1 MSERV
6 DVLIAGAGPTGVLTA
21 LLLADLGV
29 RVLAVDRRTVVSELP
44 RSRGVHARATEVLR
58 QLGAEEDM
66 VAASLPTVPRFD
78 VCTSLAEPPLFAAA
92 TGGETMSV
100 VSHCEGVTISQDDFE
115 AVLRRHLA
123 TRDTAELRLGV
134 RLAAFEADAA
144 GVTATLVDATSGE
157 RSQVRARFLLGADGW
172 RSDVR
177 TLMGIGLSG
186 DEVGRQRSIRFR
198 ADLSRW
204 LGSPP
209 PVFVRFP
216 QQEAVL
222 LPTHADDRWVL
233 STMTG
238 DEDAVALLGRVL
250 GVDASPAVLGDGEW
264 LAAIQRADAL
274 RAGPVF
280 LLGDAAHRVTP
291 AGAQGISM
299 AVADALDL
307 AWKLAAA
314 VQGWAGPVLLDTYAT
329 ERSPVVDH
337 ALEVNRRLWGDLRE
351 GRPTEYDLRLLEM
364 GYRYA
369 SPIVQPTDPAP
380 DVDAY
385 EPSAEPGDR
394 APHAWL
400 ADGRSTLDSYG
411 RGFVLVSA
419 GGWSDAVARVAASL
433 VPLAALD
440 LDTPDAVALYGVGD
454 GGAVLVRPDGHVAW
468 RLAASEGAEGLAA
481 AVLTSAGFLP

>member
-1 MSERV
+1 M
-6 DVLIAGAGPTGVLTA
+6 
-21 LLLADLGV
+21 
-29 RVLAVDRRTVVSELP
+29 
-44 RSRGVHARATEVLR
+44 
-58 QLGAEEDM
+58 
-66 VAASLPTVPRFD
+66 
-78 VCTSLAEPPLFAAA
+78 
-92 TGGETMSV
+92 
-100 VSHCEGVTISQDDFE
+100 
-115 AVLRRHLA
+115 
-123 TRDTAELRLGV
+123 
-134 RLAAFEADAA
+134 
-144 GVTATLVDATSGE
+144 
-157 RSQVRARFLLGADGW
+157 RARFLLGADGW

-177 TLMGIGLSG
+177 ALAGIGLTG
-186 DEVGRQRSIRFR
+186 GEAGRQRSIRFR

-216 QQEAVL
+216 HQEAVL

-250 GVDASPAVLGDGEW
+250 GVDASPPVLGDGEW

-299 AVADALDL
+299 AVADALNL

-314 VQGWAGPVLLDTYAT
+314 VQGWAGPDLLDTYQT
-329 ERSPVVDH
+329 ERAPVIDH
-337 ALEVNRRLWGDLRE
+337 ALEVNRLMWADLRA
-351 GRPTEYDLRLLEM
+351 GRPSNNDLRLLDM
-364 GYRYA
+364 GYRYV
-369 SPIVQPTDPAP
+369 SPIVQPADPAP
-380 DVDAY
+380 DADAY
-385 EPSAEPGDR
+385 VPSAEPGDR

-400 ADGRSTLDSYG
+400 AGGRSTLDAYG
-411 RGFVLVSA
+411 RGFVLASA
-419 GGWSDAVARVAASL
+419 GGWSDAVARVAASSP

-454 GGAVLVRPDGHVAW
+454 GGAVRVRPDGHVAW

-481 AVLTSAGFLP
+481 AVLTSAGFVP